1 MTLHFT
7 SISRLGLLVE
17 FLLRLG
23 FASMSQQK
31 VTQASIRSLILDR
44 FSQVR
49 RGNPRGAG
57 QGSGQVCG
65 GERTCSPRAAHARC
79 WISVVV
85 LLGLIVGPGS
95 EPTWAQEAGGG
106 TVAPAAEAGAAAA
119 ENLNFLQLL
128 LDGGFLMIPI
138 LLMSFLL
145 VTFTIERLLGL
156 RTNRVLPSGLV
167 RDLGQLS
174 GSQGSFDPRQAYRVC
189 QQYPSAAANV
199 VRAMLLKVGRPH
211 SEVEHTVTEASEREA
226 ARLYANVRWLNLA
239 AAVTPLMGLLG
250 TVWGMIQAFHDTTQ
264 MMPGQNKADYLAEG
278 IYIALVTTLA
288 GLMVAIPAAIF
299 AHYFEGRI
307 QSLFIQI
314 DELLFN
320 LMPQIERYEGR
331 VRFGRGVDGQGE
343 AVTGG
348 DMGSSVPQATAA
360 APVAAA
366 PASAAQQAARRV
378 STPTKPAS
386 SIPATDGGGPRA
398 PVPAPAAANAGLAAP
413 PVVSRRSP
421 QEGP

>member
-1 MTLHFT
+1 MIRQLYLFAP
-7 SISRLGLLVE
+7 
-17 FLLRLG
+17 F
-23 FASMSQQK
+23 FASRGSAPMDIRLDDVTALGPVDSTPVELLNAGK
-31 VTQASIRSLILDR
+31 VIQRGNRGKVAESWGAWCVWSKRAVIAGAWMLFVLIL
-44 FSQVR
+44 V
-49 RGNPRGAG
+49 AH
-57 QGSGQVCG
+57 SGQPVWAQAANAS
-65 GERTCSPRAAHARC
+65 GETP
-79 WISVVV
+79 V
-85 LLGLIVGPGS
+85 S
-95 EPTWAQEAGGG
+95 EP
-106 TVAPAAEAGAAAA
+106 VATGAASD
-119 ENLNFLQLL
+119 ESLNFFQLL

-138 LLMSFLL
+138 LFMSLLL

-299 AHYFEGRI
+299 SHYFEGRI
-307 QSLFIQI
+307 QALFIQI

-331 VRFGRGVDGQGE
+331 VRFGRGSDGSGE
-343 AVTGG
+343 GIVASGNGTSAV
-348 DMGSSVPQATAA
+348 SS
-360 APVAAA
+360 
-366 PASAAQQAARRV
+366 PANPI
-378 STPTKPAS
+378 T
-386 SIPATDGGGPRA
+386 
-398 PVPAPAAANAGLAAP
+398 APAATQATRRVTPTAKPAGAGATGEDATPRMPASPPLPATASSGPTAP
-413 PVVSRRSP
+413 PVTTRKPS
-421 QEGP
+421 

>member
-1 MTLHFT
+1 MIRKLCSFAPFFFPHGSAPMDICFDDAT
-7 SISRLGLLVE
+7 SSGPAVRTPVELL
-17 FLLRLG
+17 
-23 FASMSQQK
+23 
-31 VTQASIRSLILDR
+31 
-44 FSQVR
+44 
-49 RGNPRGAG
+49 NAG
-57 QGSGQVCG
+57 QGRQGGDRRKVAESSWYERRGGLKRVVITGVWLLFGLTLIADSGQRV
-65 GERTCSPRAAHARC
+65 
-79 WISVVV
+79 
-85 LLGLIVGPGS
+85 
-95 EPTWAQEAGGG
+95 WAQDANATPETPVDAPVATGGSS
-106 TVAPAAEAGAAAA
+106 E
-119 ENLNFLQLL
+119 ESLNFFQLL

-138 LLMSFLL
+138 LFMSLLL

-174 GSQGSFDPRQAYRVC
+174 GSHGSFDPRQAYRVC

-299 AHYFEGRI
+299 SHYFEGRI
-307 QSLFIQI
+307 QTLFIQI

-331 VRFGRGVDGQGE
+331 VRFGRGSDGSGE
-343 AVTGG
+343 GIVASGNGTSLP
-348 DMGSSVPQATAA
+348 SSPATPITAPAATA
-360 APVAAA
+360 
-366 PASAAQQAARRV
+366 SQAARRV
-378 STPTKPAS
+378 MPAAKPAGAGATGEDATPRM
-386 SIPATDGGGPRA
+386 PASPPLPVTASPGPT
-398 PVPAPAAANAGLAAP
+398 AP
-413 PVVSRRSP
+413 PVATRKPS
-421 QEGP
+421 